1 MNHVIREKR
10 NLSGPF
16 LKTNNKRQFDDTSYI
31 FLYRLLIKLASTF
44 YKLYTE
50 TTYYIVLLQHH
61 IIQCCRPKLHSVNR
75 NPRVPYCSL
84 VFRAQTR
91 TTHHDENGAIFSYKK
106 SGKKITET
114 VANLNFRP
122 KNRKR
127 PSLSTSLYVFTDN
140 FDGTAKS
147 LKALITA

>member
-1 MNHVIREKR
+1 MNHVTREKR

-31 FLYRLLIKLASTF
+31 FLYRLLIKLASTY
-44 YKLYTE
+44 YKYVPIIYIPKLHT
-50 TTYYIVLLQHH
+50 IVLLQHH
-61 IIQCCRPKLHSVNR
+61 IIQCCPPKLHSVNR

-114 VANLNFRP
+114 VANQATLEF
-122 KNRKR
+122 
-127 PSLSTSLYVFTDN
+127 PS
-140 FDGTAKS
+140 
-147 LKALITA
+147 